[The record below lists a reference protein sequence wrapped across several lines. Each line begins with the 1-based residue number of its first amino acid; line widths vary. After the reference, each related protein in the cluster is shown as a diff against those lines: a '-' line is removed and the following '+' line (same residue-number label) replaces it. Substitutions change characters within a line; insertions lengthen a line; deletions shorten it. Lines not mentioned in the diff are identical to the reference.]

1 MSSPTYII
9 AEAGVNHNGDL
20 ATAKQMVDVAR
31 EAGADA
37 IKFQSFRAAKLVRSN
52 SPKAAYQKQT
62 TDEAETQFEMLKRL
76 ELTEEDHEALF
87 NYCRTKKIEFL
98 STPFDIA
105 GIRYLNDLGVERLKL
120 SSGDVTNGPMLVE
133 IGMTRK
139 PVFLSTGMSTIGEIE
154 LAIGALAFGYKG
166 GVGVPSEI
174 AFRRLASQHE
184 TIETIRNKV
193 TLLHCTTEYPSPME
207 DVNLRAM
214 ITMQHAF
221 GLKVGYSD
229 HTEGITVSIA
239 AVALGGSVLE
249 KHFTLDRK
257 QEGPDHR
264 ASVEPNELAELVHA
278 VRQTELALG
287 SPVKGLT
294 KSERQNVDIVRKSLV
309 AERAIKKGERFG
321 EHNLTAK
328 RPATGLSPMRFWD
341 LLGSPAE
348 RAYEP
353 DEVVL

>member
-1 MSSPTYII
+1 MISPTYII

-20 ATAKQMVDVAR
+20 ASAKQMVDVAK

-37 IKFQSFRAAKLVRSN
+37 IKFQSFRASKLVRS
-52 SPKAAYQKQT
+52 SAPKAAYQKQT
-62 TDEAETQFEMLKRL
+62 TDEGETQFEMLKRL
-76 ELTEEDHEALF
+76 ELTEKGHELLF
-87 NYCRTKKIEFL
+87 NYCLTREIEFL

-105 GIRYLNDLGVERLKL
+105 GVKYLNNLGVDRMKL

-133 IGMTRK
+133 IGMTGK
-139 PVFLSTGMSTIGEIE
+139 PVFLSTGMSTIGEVE
-154 LAIGALAFGYKG
+154 LAIGALAYGYSG
-166 GVGVPSEI
+166 GGGIPGEK
-174 AFRRLASQHE
+174 AFRRLAGQQE
-184 TIETIRNKV
+184 TIETIRSKV
-193 TLLHCTTEYPSPME
+193 TLLHCTTEYPSPMQ

-214 ITMQHAF
+214 VTMRHAF
-221 GLKVGYSD
+221 GLNVGYSD
-229 HTEGITVSIA
+229 HTEGITVAIA

-249 KHFTLDRK
+249 KHFTLDRN

-264 ASVEPNELAELVHA
+264 ASVEPDELAKLVRA

-287 SPVKGLT
+287 TPVKGMT
-294 KSERQNVDIVRKSLV
+294 ESERQNVDIVRKSLV
-309 AERAIKKGERFG
+309 AEGSIKKGESFG

-341 LLGSPAE
+341 FLGKPAE
-348 RAYEP
+348 RAYEA